1 MKYSS
6 NLLKQFRTNKRV
18 KAERKWE
25 SEKEATEATV
35 PQGCRFWNW
44 TQGRPKVNPTHPSA
58 GAAGSVDEVLTD
70 TGYQS
75 MNLGL

>member
-6 NLLKQFRTNKRV
+6 NLLKQLRTNKRV

-35 PQGCRFWNW
+35 PQGCRFWN
-44 TQGRPKVNPTHPSA
+44 
-58 GAAGSVDEVLTD
+58 
-70 TGYQS
+70 
-75 MNLGL
+75 